1 MPRTGPTSAR
11 PTDSGWMDYLITYVP
26 TDRDI
31 ELYNVW
37 VEEGRRNISD
47 CVAAL
52 VGLKYKLSITP
63 SRDGACFVSVTGKSE
78 GTYLNGWTVSL
89 KGVDPLF
96 GACFLAYFATRCA
109 NLSGPQIDTVL
120 DLGFGSV
127 GNDPAMGQKSTNDEI
142 PF

>member
-1 MPRTGPTSAR
+1 MPRTGPASPR
-11 PTDSGWMDYLITYVP
+11 PHDSGWMDYLITYVP
-26 TDRDI
+26 TDHDI
-31 ELYNVW
+31 QAYNDW
-37 VEEGRRNISD
+37 VDEGKRNISD
-47 CVAAL
+47 CVATL

-63 SRDGACFVSVTGKSE
+63 AKDGTCFVSVTGRSE

-96 GACFLAYFATRCA
+96 GACFLAYFASRCA

-120 DLGFGSV
+120 DLGFGSL
-127 GNDPAMGQKSTNDEI
+127 GRDHALGQISTDDQI